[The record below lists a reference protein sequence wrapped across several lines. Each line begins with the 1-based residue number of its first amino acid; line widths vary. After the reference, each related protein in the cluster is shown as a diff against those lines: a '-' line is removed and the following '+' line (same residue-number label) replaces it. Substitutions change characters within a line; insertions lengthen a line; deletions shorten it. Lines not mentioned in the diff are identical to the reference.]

1 MEWGR
6 LENGWQDHFQD
17 IIPHP
22 VLVILLPSPFPS
34 ISISLDRD
42 ETLVSQIIYQFE
54 TRILLTI
61 DSIVATLSVCM
72 DREREKER
80 E

>member
-17 IIPHP
+17 IIP

-42 ETLVSQIIYQFE
+42 ETLVSQNIYQFE

>member
-1 MEWGR
+1 MAGR
-6 LENGWQDHFQD
+6 T
-17 IIPHP
+17 ISR
-22 VLVILLPSPFPS
+22 ILFLTLSSLFSFLLLFLPSPFPS

-42 ETLVSQIIYQFE
+42 ETLVSQNIYQFE